1 MRDSRMN
8 SVDLLKI
15 LRKSSQ
21 GNFFA
26 IEIPIA
32 TKDDEKNIEE
42 LAMELEHKGKIKLR
56 EFVKREYSIYLHG
69 IMKYA
74 SE

>member
-1 MRDSRMN
+1 MN
-8 SVDLLKI
+8 SVELLKI
-15 LRKSSQ
+15 LRKSSH

-32 TKDDEKNIEE
+32 TKEDEKNIEA
-42 LAMELEHKGKIKLR
+42 LASELERNGKIKLR
-56 EFVKREYSIYLHG
+56 ECVKREYSVYLHG

-74 SE
+74 NE

>member
-1 MRDSRMN
+1 MN
-8 SVDLLKI
+8 SIELLKI

-32 TKDDEKNIEE
+32 TKEDEKNIEV
-42 LAMELEHKGKIKLR
+42 LASELESNGKIKLR
-56 EFVKREYSIYLHG
+56 ECVKREYSIYLHG

-74 SE
+74 HE